1 MSWQAE
7 RTGSD
12 GERDSR
18 NGTEGRTLV
27 SEEVV
32 SDEHTSSWIAR
43 RTMGALSVASLS
55 LREPSMTTT
64 RPTRAQGREV
74 NHKPHAE
81 LSGILQGGRSVAEFG
96 TVRRKQSGVWIRI
109 EERSKEC
116 SRVERAWD
124 RERRGER
131 EYERGVEERE

>member
-1 MSWQAE
+1 
-7 RTGSD
+7 
-12 GERDSR
+12 
-18 NGTEGRTLV
+18 
-27 SEEVV
+27 
-32 SDEHTSSWIAR
+32 
-43 RTMGALSVASLS
+43 
-55 LREPSMTTT
+55 MTTT

-131 EYERGVEERE
+131 ENTREESRSENEREKERKERKTVLMRGEKEKKEVRV